1 MNQVLKIIGGFFV
14 GILIGLVAAG
24 AGLVLF
30 GDMSFSEYI
39 GKFSQLN
46 VIEVIGIPLLSLAFF
61 LIAIFLQVS
70 LHEAGHLM
78 CGLASGYRFVSFRI
92 FSFTWIRQGGKVRM
106 KRFSVSGTGG
116 QCLLAPPEKPDE
128 EIPVTLY
135 NIGGVAM
142 NFLTVLVALVPLVLI
157 DDMPFLWKMFL
168 IQFIG
173 IGVFL
178 GLLNGIPMKM
188 GGIGN
193 DAYSLRLLKQNSGTK
208 HALVL
213 QLRINALIQEGMRPK
228 DMPEDWFH
236 LEGKIDYS
244 DMLQATIAL
253 MEISRKQDQEE
264 WEEAYVLLEEAVS
277 HGKELV
283 GILKQE
289 VEAEL
294 FFTAWVI
301 GKEERARELATDKL
315 LAYIRAYS
323 KVSSAKQRQLFALA
337 LYMEHDKE
345 KAEGIYRTVKAKR
358 ESYLMQG
365 EVNMDLALMESLLS
379 QC

>member
-193 DAYSLRLLKQNSGTK
+193 DAYSLRLLKRNPETK
-208 HALVL
+208 RALIL

-264 WEEAYVLLEEAVS
+264 WEEAYVRLEEAVS
-277 HGKELV
+277 HSKELV

-289 VEAEL
+289 AEAEL
-294 FFTAWVI
+294 LFTALVV
-301 GKEERARELATDKL
+301 GKEERARELAIDKL
-315 LAYIRAYS
+315 VAYIRTYS
-323 KVSSAKQRQLFALA
+323 KVSSAKQRQLFAIA

-379 QC
+379 QR

>member
-1 MNQVLKIIGGFFV
+1 MKQVLKIVGGFLI
-14 GILIGLVAAG
+14 GILMGLLVAG
-24 AGLVLF
+24 VGLVLF
-30 GDMSFSEYI
+30 RDMSFSEYI
-39 GKFSQLN
+39 GKFLRLN
-46 VIEVIGIPLLSLAFF
+46 AMEVIGIPLLSLALF
-61 LIAIFLQVS
+61 LIAISLQVIF
-70 LHEAGHLM
+70 HEAGHLV
-78 CGLASGYRFVSFRI
+78 CGLVSGYRFVSFRI

-116 QCLLAPPEKPDE
+116 QCLLVPPEKPDE

-142 NFLTVLVALVPLVLI
+142 NFLTVLVALVPLVLV
-157 DDMPFLWKMFL
+157 DDMPLLGKMFL
-168 IQFIG
+168 IQFMG

-178 GLLNGIPMKM
+178 GLLNGIPMKL

-193 DAYSLRLLKQNSGTK
+193 DAYSLRLLKRNPGTK
-208 HALVL
+208 RALVL

-228 DMPEDWFH
+228 EMPEAWFH

-244 DMLQATIAL
+244 DMLQATVAL
-253 MEISRKQDQEE
+253 MEISRIQDREE
-264 WEEAYVLLEEAVS
+264 WKEAYVRLEEAVS
-277 HGKELV
+277 HSKELV

-289 VEAEL
+289 AEAEL
-294 FFTAWVI
+294 LFTALVI
-301 GKEERARELATDKL
+301 GKEERARKLATDKL
-315 LAYIRAYS
+315 LAYAI
-323 KVSSAKQRQLFALA
+323 A

-345 KAEGIYRTVKAKR
+345 KAEEIYRTVKAKR

-379 QC
+379 QR

>member
-1 MNQVLKIIGGFFV
+1 MKQVLKIIGGFLI
-14 GILIGLVAAG
+14 GILMGLVVAG
-24 AGLVLF
+24 VGLVLF
-30 GDMSFSEYI
+30 RDMSFSEYV
-39 GKFSQLN
+39 GKFLRLN
-46 VIEVIGIPLLSLAFF
+46 AMEVIGIPLLSLVFF
-61 LIAIFLQVS
+61 LIAVSLQVV
-70 LHEAGHLM
+70 LHEAGHLV

-116 QCLLAPPEKPDE
+116 QCLLVPPEKSDE

-142 NFLTVLVALVPLVLI
+142 NFLTVLVALVPLVLV

-168 IQFIG
+168 IQFMG

-178 GLLNGIPMKM
+178 GLLNGIPMKL

-193 DAYSLRLLKQNSGTK
+193 DAYSLRLLKRNPGTK
-208 HALVL
+208 RALVL

-228 DMPEDWFH
+228 EMPEAWFR
-236 LEGKIDYS
+236 LERKIDYS
-244 DMLQATIAL
+244 DMLQATVAL
-253 MEISRKQDQEE
+253 MEISQIQDREE
-264 WEEAYVLLEEAVS
+264 WKEAYVRLEEAVS
-277 HGKELV
+277 HSKELV

-289 VEAEL
+289 AEAEL
-294 FFTAWVI
+294 LFTTLVI

-315 LAYIRAYS
+315 LAYIRTYS
-323 KVSSAKQRQLFALA
+323 KVSSAKQRQLFAIA

-345 KAEGIYRTVKAKR
+345 KAEEIYRTVKAKR

-365 EVNMDLALMESLLS
+365 EVNMNLALMESLFS
-379 QC
+379 KC

>member
-1 MNQVLKIIGGFFV
+1 MKQVLKIVGGFLI
-14 GILIGLVAAG
+14 GILMGLLVAG
-24 AGLVLF
+24 VGLVLF
-30 GDMSFSEYI
+30 RDMSFSEYI
-39 GKFSQLN
+39 GKFLRLN
-46 VIEVIGIPLLSLAFF
+46 AMEVIGIPLLSLALF
-61 LIAIFLQVS
+61 LIAISLQVIF
-70 LHEAGHLM
+70 HEAGHLV
-78 CGLASGYRFVSFRI
+78 CGLVSGYRFVSFRI

-116 QCLLAPPEKPDE
+116 QCLLVPPEKPDE

-142 NFLTVLVALVPLVLI
+142 NFLTAFAALFPFLFI
-157 DDMPFLWKMFL
+157 DGMPFLWKMFL
-168 IQFIG
+168 IQFMG

-178 GLLNGIPMKM
+178 GLLNGIPMKL

-193 DAYSLRLLKQNSGTK
+193 DAYSLRLLKRNSDTK
-208 HALVL
+208 RALVL

-228 DMPEDWFH
+228 EMPEAWFR

-244 DMLQATIAL
+244 DMLQATVAL
-253 MEISRKQDQEE
+253 MEISRMQDREE
-264 WEEAYVLLEEAVS
+264 WEEAYVRLEEAVS
-277 HGKELV
+277 HSKELV

-289 VEAEL
+289 AEAEL
-294 FFTAWVI
+294 LFTALVV
-301 GKEERARELATDKL
+301 GKEERARELAIDKL
-315 LAYIRAYS
+315 VAYIRTYS
-323 KVSSAKQRQLFALA
+323 KVSSAKQRQLFAIA

-379 QC
+379 QR